1 MSRDELYAVR
11 QQIPTIRISTSSS
24 KTSDF
29 RLAGQRLMLVVYSS
43 SRYSGPIG
51 TGGPFLQVGKT
62 GCSLKVRE
70 LEWLTRLA
78 ASCDC
83 PGNRGQTERSPFFD
97 KWKSVNI
104 PSVASFPFLY
114 LCA

>member
-43 SRYSGPIG
+43 SRYP
-51 TGGPFLQVGKT
+51 PFILG
-62 GCSLKVRE
+62 S
-70 LEWLTRLA
+70 
-78 ASCDC
+78 
-83 PGNRGQTERSPFFD
+83 
-97 KWKSVNI
+97 
-104 PSVASFPFLY
+104 SFPEGTRRAGPPASAMPSGEPRFQARQGRVKVARQELPGKPY
-114 LCA
+114 R

>member
-1 MSRDELYAVR
+1 MENVLEEARVGRGGGLNSAVPAGTVFNLLLTR
-11 QQIPTIRISTSSS
+11 QFLPGYFQP
-24 KTSDF
+24 
-29 RLAGQRLMLVVYSS
+29 RLAALSAEQ
-43 SRYSGPIG
+43 
-51 TGGPFLQVGKT
+51 TGDTRDVH
-62 GCSLKVRE
+62 SKVRE